1 MSDRKSIKLFYITN
15 IVSSCLGGIGGL
27 AMLALL
33 SQTNY
38 GLYTLFTTFVLQ
50 FAILSFGYP
59 DGLLID
65 YREDDGNVN
74 IRSVFKDLKYIIKFQ
89 FLVIIS
95 SLIGFNLL
103 NYFLLHF
110 NQDLTMIINMALI
123 TMIPALLIE
132 NLRSIYISLKDF
144 NNVAK
149 VDAFNKSYLVLMII
163 PIVLFFNSPYLI
175 FIFMLSDIIF
185 RSSFCTY
192 LITNFYNKHKS
203 TLKEYED
210 ENDLKP
216 QRHFKKGIF
225 LLFGNWL
232 VVLIYS
238 LDKMFLTDN
247 KEALGLYT
255 QALFFFGIIYQL
267 VMPFKDVIFV
277 KINEGMKDKEVFDLA
292 ITLMSVLFLLV
303 MIFSYIIVPGGMYL
317 CDVIENYNIHV
328 FDLTQIAQKF
338 KEYSNAMDI
347 SKTVVV
353 LVPTYITVQLV
364 LDNLLMIKMQSRYA
378 FKTLINFIITLAI
391 FIICKNTF
399 SDGLEAVITAV
410 IIMSVTLFFNNML
423 SVTNLSYGIKGLV
436 YIILIMI
443 LYFIGLIKFYLALPC
458 LLIMIIIFRKV
469 KKTINKV
476 NFNR

>member
-1 MSDRKSIKLFYITN
+1 MADNKSIKLFYITN
-15 IVSSCLGGIGGL
+15 VISSCLGGIGGL

-65 YREDDGNVN
+65 YRDDDGSVN
-74 IRSVFKDLKYIIKFQ
+74 IRSIFKDLRYIIKFQ
-89 FLVIIS
+89 FMVIICAI
-95 SLIGFNLL
+95 LGFNLL
-103 NYFLLHF
+103 NFLLLHF
-110 NQDLTMIINMALI
+110 NEDLTMIINMALL

-144 NNVAK
+144 NNIAK

-163 PIVLFFNSPYLI
+163 PIVLFFNSPHLI

-185 RSSFCTY
+185 RLLFCIY
-192 LITNFYNKHKS
+192 LITNFHNKYKNK
-203 TLKEYED
+203 LQEYDD
-210 ENDLKP
+210 EPELKP

-232 VVLIYS
+232 VILIYS

-247 KEALGLYT
+247 SDALGLYT

-277 KINEGMKDKEVFDLA
+277 KINAGMSSKEIFNLA
-292 ITLMSVLFLLV
+292 ITLMSGLFVLV

-317 CDVIENYNIHV
+317 CDIIENYNIHV

-338 KEYSNAMDI
+338 KEYGNALDI

-378 FKTLINFIITLAI
+378 FKTLINFIITLAV
-391 FIICKNTF
+391 FIICKNLITD
-399 SDGLEAVITAV
+399 SLEAVICAV
-410 IIMSVTLFFNNML
+410 IIMSITLFFNNMF
-423 SVTNLSYGIKGLV
+423 SVTNIEYGLKGLA
-436 YIILIMI
+436 IIVFIMV
-443 LYFIGLIKFYLALPC
+443 LYFIGLINWYLSIIALV
-458 LLIMIIIFRKV
+458 IMLIIFRKV
-469 KKTINKV
+469 KEIAKSV